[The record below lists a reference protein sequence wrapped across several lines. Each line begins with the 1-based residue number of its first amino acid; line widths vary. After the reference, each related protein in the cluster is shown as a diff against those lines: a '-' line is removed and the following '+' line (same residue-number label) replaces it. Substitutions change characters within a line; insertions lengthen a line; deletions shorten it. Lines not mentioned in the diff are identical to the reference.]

1 MVLDTLK
8 EIGPQVIGRVVDAIL
23 KSYGGGT

>member
-8 EIGPQVIGRVVDAIL
+8 EVGPQVIGRIVEAIL
-23 KSYGGGT
+23 KSYGGGS